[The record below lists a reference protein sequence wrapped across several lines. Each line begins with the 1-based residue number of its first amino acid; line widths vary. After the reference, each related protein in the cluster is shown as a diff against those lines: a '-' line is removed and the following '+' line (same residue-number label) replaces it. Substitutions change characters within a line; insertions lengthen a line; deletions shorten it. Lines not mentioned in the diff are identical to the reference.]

1 MSNPRKRA
9 STACL
14 ALALALSACA
24 TPTSYMGIPFD
35 AQTPAVAEPG
45 EDLRK
50 LVFALS
56 RYKLACKDAE
66 DMSAA
71 CQRAVEGV
79 VAAMV
84 PGRRSLT
91 MLPVGE
97 LAKLASMGDKH
108 AQLELGTRFEEGR
121 GVACD
126 PGKAR
131 TLYGRAAATTGG
143 TIWVYQPPVG
153 NGTTGRTV
161 PLDTGPREV
170 GLPAASER
178 LASLE
183 DRLDRAEREGRDVC
197 AGT

>member
-1 MSNPRKRA
+1 
-9 STACL
+9 
-14 ALALALSACA
+14 
-24 TPTSYMGIPFD
+24 
-35 AQTPAVAEPG
+35 
-45 EDLRK
+45 
-50 LVFALS
+50 
-56 RYKLACKDAE
+56 
-66 DMSAA
+66 
-71 CQRAVEGV
+71 
-79 VAAMV
+79 
-84 PGRRSLT
+84 
-91 MLPVGE
+91 
-97 LAKLASMGDKH
+97 
-108 AQLELGTRFEEGR
+108 FEEGR